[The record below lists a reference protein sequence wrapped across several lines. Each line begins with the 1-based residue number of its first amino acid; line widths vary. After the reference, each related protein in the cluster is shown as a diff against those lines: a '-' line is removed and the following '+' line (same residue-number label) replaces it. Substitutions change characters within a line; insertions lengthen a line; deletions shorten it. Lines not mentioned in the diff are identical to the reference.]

1 VNLKNKLSS
10 VMEVQERSDEAIAN
24 CENIDQNYQNTN
36 SAKFESEIKTISI
49 MMSSYSKRKLGLE
62 KFDPM
67 MNNAANVQN
76 QVSDKKSVFYK
87 IDINSI
93 SVRKFNLDVCEDNQV
108 ENGVFDKNPIDL
120 KRVCLPIFTLDIL
133 ESLNC
138 LDINSSVGKLSCH
151 SHYCSPEADGRQF
164 ESGQKIVSQENNQD
178 QEM

>member
-1 VNLKNKLSS
+1 MK
-10 VMEVQERSDEAIAN
+10 A
-24 CENIDQNYQNTN
+24 
-36 SAKFESEIKTISI
+36 ISI

-67 MNNAANVQN
+67 IHNPVPNVQN

-93 SVRKFNLDVCEDNQV
+93 SVRKFNLDVCEDNQI
-108 ENGVFDKNPIDL
+108 ENGVFEKNGLDL

-138 LDINSSVGKLSCH
+138 LDINSSVGKLSSH
-151 SHYCSPEADGRQF
+151 SHVGSEADGRQF
-164 ESGQKIVSQENNQD
+164 ESAKKAAAAEAQQD